1 MERRVIYQEIIQ
13 KVLEQHSK
21 TKPSYGD
28 IERFTAFDTQNDHY
42 QMLSVGWEGHRRIY
56 GCLIHIDIKDGKVWV
71 QYDGTEDGVAN
82 ELVELGVPKLDI
94 VLAYQAPYA
103 RRYTDFAV
111 G

>member
-42 QMLSVGWEGHRRIY
+42 QMLSVGWEG
-56 GCLIHIDIKDGKVWV
+56 CLTDKTRK
-71 QYDGTEDGVAN
+71 
-82 ELVELGVPKLDI
+82 LGDVC
-94 VLAYQAPYA
+94 
-103 RRYTDFAV
+103 